1 MASFNAPRNS
11 SPSFKP
17 RRLTRWRTSSIRC
30 SVASMPISLVSST
43 VSSSS
48 YRSSSI
54 LPPPN
59 TLASDLAICWRDLL
73 KPCRRRA
80 AQPSAAGCSGAGSTA
95 AWSVLDG
102 TTDFAATCSLTACSL
117 FACPSGSCSSNAAA
131 SSALAADV
139 SPIAC
144 SAVSTIGKALAV
156 SSVRVVARPG
166 SGKIS
171 GCAGDASA
179 LATSVLAVSCA
190 DASLAKS
197 VDSDSAAGIASSGA
211 WTAACSVVS
220 EAGCAATSSVC
231 TASSTA
237 CANSAS
243 CCGSAGCAL
252 RFLKNPNTIGWLYS
266 INKPVYQ
273 PAIEQRLPET
283 DWLYFQVAWRAA
295 LIAYWKDV

>member
-1 MASFNAPRNS
+1 
-11 SPSFKP
+11 
-17 RRLTRWRTSSIRC
+17 
-30 SVASMPISLVSST
+30 MPISLVSST

-73 KPCRRRA
+73 KPCLSRA
-80 AQPSAAGCSGAGSTA
+80 AQPSEAGCSGTGSTA

-102 TTDFAATCSLTACSL
+102 TTDSTTTCSLTACSL
-117 FACPSGSCSSNAAA
+117 LACPSASHLSNAAA

-156 SSVRVVARPG
+156 SSVCVAARPG
-166 SGKIS
+166 SNRVSS
-171 GCAGDASA
+171 GAGAASA
-179 LATSVLAVSCA
+179 LTTSVLAVLCA

-197 VDSDSAAGIASSGA
+197 VDSDSAAGIALSGA
-211 WTAACSVVS
+211 WAAACSAVS

-237 CANSAS
+237 CTNSAS
-243 CCGSAGCAL
+243 CCWAAGCAL

-273 PAIEQRLPET
+273 PAMEQRLPET